1 MNWSYLFKH
10 WFGTLLIGP
19 IIVDVIIYFNYTK
32 IGGLLEVYPI
42 ALIFSLIFS
51 APTYIIYGI
60 IYYFLCQKNVK
71 GLYSKIILIV
81 IAVSGVHITTIII
94 KGNMM
99 EDVAISYSIS
109 SIIIGLLFKLNFKN
123 DHNKHFN
130 QN

>member
-19 IIVDVIIYFNYTK
+19 IIVDIIIYLNYAK

-42 ALIFSLIFS
+42 ALLFSLIFS

-71 GLYSKIILIV
+71 RLYSKIILIV
-81 IAVSGVHITTIII
+81 LAVSGVYITTIII
-94 KGNMM
+94 KVNMM
-99 EDVAISYSIS
+99 EDIAISYSIS
-109 SIIIGLLFKLNFKN
+109 SIITGLFFKLNFNN
-123 DHNKHFN
+123 DHNTSFHKN
-130 QN
+130 

>member
-19 IIVDVIIYFNYTK
+19 IIVDIIIYLNYSK
-32 IGGLLEVYPI
+32 IGGLVEVYPI

-60 IYYFLCQKNVK
+60 IYHFLYQKNVK

-81 IAVSGVHITTIII
+81 LAVSGVYITTIII

-99 EDVAISYSIS
+99 DDIAISYSIS
-109 SIIIGLLFKLNFKN
+109 SIITGLFFKLNFNN
-123 DHNKHFN
+123 DHNKPFHKN
-130 QN
+130 